1 MRSNLHFQKKFLS
14 GISILLA
21 FSFFTAS
28 CHTGSEVIPA
38 APATVKKAEAGS
50 RNLPETATAK
60 LQKSTPETPVKYG
73 ASGILLPETGKQ
85 TVSGISV
92 ADANAEKACERNA
105 LKAVGRNPFAMPA
118 ALEAK
123 LSGKKQTATATQ
135 PPSSNPSSLP
145 ALNDLNALNKT
156 TAPQYD
162 SSGKKLMSGTPA
174 SVHRPEPY
182 ISGIFDNGQERF
194 ILLHW
199 DQIQGIFRSGETL
212 GNGYYVR
219 EISDSQAVLCTNQ
232 EDDGRSNVT
241 LKLR

>member
-1 MRSNLHFQKKFLS
+1 MRSNLHLQKEFLS
-14 GISILLA
+14 GISVLLA
-21 FSFFTAS
+21 FSFFTAG

-60 LQKSTPETPVKYG
+60 LQKNTPETSVKNG
-73 ASGILLPETGKQ
+73 ASGILLSETGKRPA
-85 TVSGISV
+85 SGISV
-92 ADANAEKACERNA
+92 TDANEKITYESNA

-123 LSGKKQTATATQ
+123 LSGKKQTGNAMQ
-135 PPSSNPSSLP
+135 PPSSNPSSLSAANSLTVP
-145 ALNDLNALNKT
+145 NKT
-156 TAPQYD
+156 TAPQHD
-162 SSGKKLMSGTPA
+162 SSGKKLMPGTPA
-174 SVHRPEPY
+174 PVHRPEPY

-199 DQIQGIFRSGETL
+199 NQIQGIFRSGETL
-212 GNGYYVR
+212 ENGYYVR
-219 EISDSQAVLCTNQ
+219 EISDSQAVLCTDK
-232 EDDGRSNVT
+232 EDDGRSDVT

>member
-1 MRSNLHFQKKFLS
+1 MRSNLHFQKEFLS
-14 GISILLA
+14 GISVLLA
-21 FSFFTAS
+21 FSFFTAG

-38 APATVKKAEAGS
+38 APATVKKAEVGS

-60 LQKSTPETPVKYG
+60 SQKSTPETSAKNG

-85 TVSGISV
+85 PASDISV
-92 ADANAEKACERNA
+92 AEANTEKICEKQT

-123 LSGKKQTATATQ
+123 LSGKKQTGNAMQ
-135 PPSSNPSSLP
+135 PPSSNPSSLSAANSLTVP
-145 ALNDLNALNKT
+145 NKT

-162 SSGKKLMSGTPA
+162 SSGKKLMPGTPA

-199 DQIQGIFRSGETL
+199 DQIRGIFRSGETL

-219 EISDSQAVLCTNQ
+219 EISDSQAVLCTDK
-232 EDDGRSNVT
+232 EDDGRSDVT